1 LLFIYKRKLTS
12 IAADKNPIV
21 EKTELLYGIE
31 DVVGRGVQ
39 FMQNVRK
46 SMDLFGDKNG
56 PSIIMGYDVYKN
68 NYIDVI
74 KRGGKIR
81 LITEITKDNIQY
93 CKELMKIV
101 TELRHLDGLTGGIAV
116 SESEYMTTHTLR
128 EKQLLT
134 QSFYSNAEDVVKQG
148 QHIFNTF
155 WSNAIR
161 AEERITEIEEGI
173 KPDFIETIREP
184 EKVLKLGLEMIKSAK
199 EEVLGLF
206 STANAFHRQERSGM
220 IPLLK
225 DIAKQGVRIRILTPT
240 DTTIEQMK
248 ENERENEQ
256 PLRIYQDQE
265 QEPESQ
271 RYRQQQKQ
279 QQIQIRAIE
288 PRSHTRVSIL
298 IVDRQLSL
306 SVELNDDTK
315 ITTQEAVGL
324 ASYSNSNATVLSYVS
339 IFESLWL
346 QTELYDKLKIQ
357 DKMQKEFINVA
368 AHELRTPI
376 QPILGLSD
384 ILVSK
389 KGNIEE
395 YKELLKVINGNA
407 RRLQRLTENIL
418 DITRIESQS
427 LGIKKE
433 RFSLNE
439 KIRNVIIDVNNQPQV
454 RGNDSVKILFE
465 SKEDLFVEADRMRI
479 YQVISNL
486 LNNALKFT
494 KKGNIT
500 ITVLSHNKEED
511 RSDKG
516 EATISVTDTGIG
528 IHPEIF
534 PKLFTK
540 FATKS
545 DGGTGLG
552 LYIAKGIVEAHGG
565 RIWAKNNTDTKG
577 ATFGFSLP
585 LS

>member
-1 LLFIYKRKLTS
+1 LTS
-12 IAADKNPIV
+12 IAADKNTIV
-21 EKTELLYGIE
+21 EKTELLYGVE
-31 DVVGRGVQ
+31 DVVGRGIQ

-46 SMDLFGDKNG
+46 TMDLFGDKNG

-155 WSNAIR
+155 WSNAIL

-220 IPLLK
+220 IPLLN
-225 DIAKQGVRIRILTPT
+225 DVAKQGVRVRILTPT
-240 DTTIEQMK
+240 DTKIEQLK
-248 ENERENEQ
+248 ENERKNEEGGKHQ
-256 PLRIYQDQE
+256 KHR
-265 QEPESQ
+265 
-271 RYRQQQKQ
+271 RQQQQQQQ
-279 QQIQIRAIE
+279 QQIQIRAVE

-315 ITTQEAVGL
+315 KTTYEAIGL
-324 ASYSNSNATVLSYVS
+324 ASYSNSNSTVLSYVS

-346 QTELYDKLKIQ
+346 QTELYDKLKIH
-357 DKMQKEFINVA
+357 DKMQKEFIDVA

-384 ILVSK
+384 VLVSK

-395 YKELLKVINGNA
+395 YKELLKIINGNA

-418 DITRIESQS
+418 DITRIESQT

-439 KIRNVIIDVNNQPQV
+439 KIRSVIIDINNQTQA
-454 RGNDSVKILFE
+454 GSNKDSVKIIFE
-465 SKEDLFVEADRMRI
+465 PKEDIFVQADRIRI

-486 LNNALKFT
+486 LNNAMKFT
-494 KKGNIT
+494 KEGNIT
-500 ITVLSHNKEED
+500 ISIQSHNKEED
-511 RSDKG
+511 KSDKG
-516 EATISVTDTGIG
+516 EATLTVTDTGIG

-545 DGGTGLG
+545 DGAGTGLG
-552 LYIAKGIVEAHGG
+552 LYISKGIAEAHGG
-565 RIWAKNNTDTKG
+565 RIWAQNNRDRKG

-585 LS
+585 LSC

>member
-1 LLFIYKRKLTS
+1 LTS
-12 IAADKNPIV
+12 IAADKNTIV
-21 EKTELLYGIE
+21 EKTELLYGVE
-31 DVVGRGVQ
+31 DVVGRGIQ

-46 SMDLFGDKNG
+46 TMDLFGDKNG

-155 WSNAIR
+155 WSNAIL
-161 AEERITEIEEGI
+161 AEERIKEIEEGI
-173 KPDFIETIREP
+173 KPDFIETIKEP

-206 STANAFHRQERSGM
+206 STANAFHRQEHSGM

-225 DIAKQGVRIRILTPT
+225 DVAKQGVRVRILTPT
-240 DTTIEQMK
+240 DITIEQMK
-248 ENERENEQ
+248 ENERKTEDRKRQKNR
-256 PLRIYQDQE
+256 L
-265 QEPESQ
+265 
-271 RYRQQQKQ
+271 QQQQ
-279 QQIQIRAIE
+279 QQIQIRTIE

-315 ITTQEAVGL
+315 KTTYEAIGL
-324 ASYSNSNATVLSYVS
+324 ASYSNSNSTVLSYVS

-346 QTELYDKLKIQ
+346 QTELYDKLKIH
-357 DKMQKEFINVA
+357 DKMQKEFIDVA

-384 ILVSK
+384 VLVSK

-395 YKELLKVINGNA
+395 YKELLKIINGNA

-418 DITRIESQS
+418 DITRIESQT

-439 KIRNVIIDVNNQPQV
+439 KIRSVIIDINNQTQA
-454 RGNDSVKILFE
+454 GSNKDSVKIIFE
-465 SKEDLFVEADRMRI
+465 PKEDIFVQADRIRI

-486 LNNALKFT
+486 LNNAMKFT
-494 KKGNIT
+494 KEGNIT
-500 ITVLSHNKEED
+500 ISIQSHNKEED
-511 RSDKG
+511 KSDKG
-516 EATISVTDTGIG
+516 EATITVTDTGIG

-545 DGGTGLG
+545 DGAGTGLG
-552 LYIAKGIVEAHGG
+552 LYISKGIAEAHGG
-565 RIWAKNNTDTKG
+565 RIWAQNNRDRKG

-585 LS
+585 LSC

>member
-1 LLFIYKRKLTS
+1 LTS
-12 IAADKNPIV
+12 IAADKNTIV
-21 EKTELLYGIE
+21 EKTELLYGVE
-31 DVVGRGVQ
+31 DVVGRGIQ

-46 SMDLFGDKNG
+46 TMDLFGDKNG

-155 WSNAIR
+155 WSNAIL

-220 IPLLK
+220 IPLLN
-225 DIAKQGVRIRILTPT
+225 DVAKQGVRVRILTPT
-240 DTTIEQMK
+240 DTKIEQLK
-248 ENERENEQ
+248 ENERKNEEGGKHQ
-256 PLRIYQDQE
+256 KHR
-265 QEPESQ
+265 
-271 RYRQQQKQ
+271 RQQQQQQQ
-279 QQIQIRAIE
+279 QQIQIRAVE

-315 ITTQEAVGL
+315 KTTYEAIGL
-324 ASYSNSNATVLSYVS
+324 ASYSNSNSTVLSYVS

-346 QTELYDKLKIQ
+346 QTELYDKLKIH
-357 DKMQKEFINVA
+357 DKMQKEFIDVA

-384 ILVSK
+384 VLLSK
-389 KGNIEE
+389 KGNVEE
-395 YKELLKVINGNA
+395 YKELLKIINGNA

-418 DITRIESQS
+418 DITRIQSQS

-439 KIRNVIIDVNNQPQV
+439 KIRSVIVDVNNQTQA
-454 RGNDSVKILFE
+454 GSNNDSVKILFE
-465 SKEDLFVEADRMRI
+465 PKEDIFVQADRIRI

-486 LNNALKFT
+486 LNNAMKYT

-500 ITVLSHNKEED
+500 IAIQRHNKEED
-511 RSDKG
+511 KSDKG
-516 EATISVTDTGIG
+516 EATLAVTDTGIG

-545 DGGTGLG
+545 DGAGTGLG
-552 LYIAKGIVEAHGG
+552 LYISKGIVEAHGG
-565 RIWAKNNTDTKG
+565 RIWAQNNRDRKG

-585 LS
+585 LD